1 MRARL
6 TRSAGRAAVWG
17 RRIAELF
24 PVRVWRRFLRRNG
37 FLLSAGMAY
46 QALFA
51 LSALVYVTFAVAGV
65 WLGGSEPA
73 VDALIQIANSY
84 LPGIIDEAGTGL
96 ATPDDVREIAVAA
109 TSSFTV
115 TGAIA
120 AAVSI
125 WAAVG
130 AVTFTRRAVRNMFG
144 LPFDS
149 RSYVLLKLR
158 DALGALG
165 FGIAL
170 LIGAVLSVAGVWAL
184 NGLLDLLGWRL
195 GGALYSALVQASSV
209 LVIVTIDATAIALLV
224 RFLTG
229 TSIRWRRIWPGAT
242 LGGVLVAASQLGAG
256 LLFAHSPGNP
266 LLATFA
272 VMVALLL
279 WCRIVAVLILL
290 AATWIALSAH
300 DRDEPLERPD
310 AAAVRRAALVEAE
323 RLARERVESASADL
337 QRASWLRRYA
347 RRDAL
352 IIAQAAWA
360 DAAAELADAQR
371 DRGVGG
377 PH

>member
-1 MRARL
+1 
-6 TRSAGRAAVWG
+6 V
-17 RRIAELF
+17 AELF

-73 VDALIQIANSY
+73 IEALIQIANSY
-84 LPGIIDEAGTGL
+84 LPGLIDEAGTGL

-120 AAVSI
+120 AAVSV

-158 DALGALG
+158 DAMGALG
-165 FGIAL
+165 FGVAL
-170 LIGAVLSVAGVWAL
+170 LVGAVLSVAGVWAL
-184 NGLLDLLGWRL
+184 NGLLELLGWQL
-195 GGALYSALVQASSV
+195 GGVLYAGLVRISSV
-209 LVIVTIDATAIALLV
+209 IVIVSIDATAIALLV

-242 LGGVLVAASQLGAG
+242 LGGLLVAASQLGAG

-279 WCRIVAVLILL
+279 WCRLVAVLILL

-310 AAAVRRAALVEAE
+310 AATVRRAELIAAE
-323 RLARERVESASADL
+323 RRARERVDAARADL
-337 QRASWLRRYA
+337 QRAPWWRRRA
-347 RRDAL
+347 RRAEL
-352 IIAQAAWA
+352 LAAQTAWV
-360 DAAAELADAQR
+360 DAAAVLTDTPQ
-371 DRGVGG
+371 DRSVGSS
-377 PH
+377 H

>member
-1 MRARL
+1 M
-6 TRSAGRAAVWG
+6 AA
-17 RRIAELF
+17 LF

-51 LSALVYVTFAVAGV
+51 LSALIYVTFAVVGV

-73 VDALIQIANSY
+73 VEALIRIANSY

-125 WAAVG
+125 WAAIG

-149 RSYVLLKLR
+149 RSYLLLKLR
-158 DALGALG
+158 DALGALA

-170 LIGAVLSVAGVWAL
+170 LAGAVLSVAGVWAL
-184 NGLLDLLGWRL
+184 GGLLELLGWQL
-195 GGALYSALVQASSV
+195 GGVPYAALVRASSV
-209 LVIVTIDATAIALLV
+209 LVIVSIDATAIALLV

-310 AAAVRRAALVEAE
+310 PAAEQRARLVEAE
-323 RLARERVESASADL
+323 RRARERVRAAGAEL
-337 QRASWLRRYA
+337 QRASWWRRRA
-347 RRDAL
+347 RRAEL
-352 IIAQAAWA
+352 LTAQAEWA
-360 DAAAELADAQR
+360 DAAAELDEAEQS
-371 DRGVGG
+371 RGVGS

>member
-1 MRARL
+1 
-6 TRSAGRAAVWG
+6 
-17 RRIAELF
+17 
-24 PVRVWRRFLRRNG
+24 VRVWRRFLRRNG

-51 LSALVYVTFAVAGV
+51 ISALVYVTFAVAGV

-96 ATPDDVREIAVAA
+96 ATPDDVRQIAVAA

-165 FGIAL
+165 FGLAL
-170 LIGAVLSVAGVWAL
+170 LIGAVLAVAGVWAL
-184 NGLLDLLGWRL
+184 NGLLELLGRQL
-195 GGALYSALVQASSV
+195 GGVLYSALVQASSV
-209 LVIVTIDATAIALLV
+209 VVIVAIDATAIALLV

-229 TSIRWRRIWPGAT
+229 TSIRWRRIWPGAA

-310 AAAVRRAALVEAE
+310 PSALRRSALVEAE
-323 RLARERVESASADL
+323 RRARENVESASADL
-337 QRASWLRRYA
+337 RRASWLHRRA

-352 IIAQAAWA
+352 AIAQTAWA
-360 DAAAELADAQR
+360 DAVAELADAER
-371 DRGVGG
+371 DLGVGG
-377 PH
+377 SH